1 MSEASVTTPQGPLE
15 NPGLSTAE
23 KKLLDQTPTAHS
35 DAKLDALTGRFANF
49 PAGYSLDKVTVSLE
63 IAGLLLDLDRKSES
77 WQYSRPVIEFLIE
90 HQAYED
96 AALACQ
102 YVYLA
107 DQDDAIVA
115 IGQGAWLAVTFPID
129 PNLTANILDHIIDET
144 PDNADGAAVA
154 AATAHFVVD
163 VRCNENQQ
171 QELKL
176 FTGAMLARV
185 AKRHSDVSSQADFE
199 SWVEKLELDQPD
211 KFLVRLRNVVDVL
224 VQDDWWFSRGE
235 LRREFTQN

>member
-1 MSEASVTTPQGPLE
+1 MNNQGPLD
-15 NPGLSTAE
+15 NLPLSDVE
-23 KKLLDQTPTAHS
+23 KNLLDKTPVSTGE
-35 DAKLDALTGRFANF
+35 AKLQALHSQLD
-49 PAGYSLDKVTVSLE
+49 SLAEGAALERAQVSLV
-63 IAGLLLDLDRKSES
+63 IAGQLLDMDRKTEA
-77 WQYSRPVIEFLIE
+77 WQFSRPLVEVLIE
-90 HQAYED
+90 HKAFED

-107 DQDDAIVA
+107 EQDDAVVA
-115 IGQGAWLAVTFPID
+115 IGQAAWLAVTFPID

-163 VRCNENQQ
+163 VRSKEDQQ
-171 QELKL
+171 DLRL

-185 AKRHSDVSSQADFE
+185 AKRHSNINNQADFDI
-199 SWVEKLELDQPD
+199 WVEKLELDDPD

-224 VQDDWWFSRGE
+224 VQDDWWFHRGD
-235 LRREFTQN
+235 LRREFTGK

>member
-1 MSEASVTTPQGPLE
+1 MNNQGPLD
-15 NPGLSTAE
+15 NLPLSDAE
-23 KKLLDQTPTAHS
+23 KNLLDKTPVSTG
-35 DAKLDALTGRFANF
+35 DAKLQALRSQLDSLPDDATLERAQ
-49 PAGYSLDKVTVSLE
+49 ASLV
-63 IAGLLLDLDRKSES
+63 IAGQLLDMDRKPEA
-77 WQYSRPVIEFLIE
+77 WQFSRPLVEVLIE
-90 HQAYED
+90 HKAFED

-107 DQDDAIVA
+107 EQDDAIVA
-115 IGQGAWLAVTFPID
+115 IGQAAWLAVTFPVD

-163 VRCNENQQ
+163 VRSEEDQS
-171 QELKL
+171 QELRL

-185 AKRHSDVSSQADFE
+185 AKRHSNIENQADFE
-199 SWVEKLELDQPD
+199 IWVEKLELNDPD

-224 VQDDWWFSRGE
+224 VQDEWWFHRGD
-235 LRREFTQN
+235 LRREFTGK